1 MNMTQVSESERWL
14 QRLMTA
20 GLVGLA
26 AALIVMGLVL
36 YV

>member
-1 MNMTQVSESERWL
+1 MNLARVAENERWL

-20 GLVGLA
+20 GLVALA